1 MGLRYQKRIQLGK
14 FLRLN
19 ISKSGVGASVGIP
32 GLRFSTGPR
41 GTQFTFGLPG
51 TGLSYTKR
59 VGAGRGLSWFGM
71 FSGGSG
77 SSGGSGGDGDNEEE
91 FRSLPSP
98 GMFASSEEKN
108 LAKGLEIYWAGEV
121 DEALQHLLKAAPKEP
136 GAALM
141 SAKILTKRNA
151 SQKRRAIPLLENVLQ
166 GEDEF
171 PTPLMEKYLN
181 NVQMEVLIIPNLAVY
196 IPIDGVAA
204 ALMLVE
210 LYQEQKRLDEAIG
223 LLEDIEQLAG
233 TNALCLSLCDL
244 YAETEDWD
252 AIIKRASHV
261 ESEDDITLAI
271 MIFYGMAL
279 RAKGMPDAAISTLSK
294 AVRRKK
300 NRNPAI
306 LRDGRYWRALAYQ
319 DSGKKSRA
327 REELEKLYAEEP
339 EFRDVA
345 QRLTV

>member
-14 FLRLN
+14 LLRLN
-19 ISKSGVGASVGIP
+19 ISKSGVGASVGVP

-59 VGAGRGLSWFGM
+59 IGAGRGLSWFGM
-71 FSGGSG
+71 FSGGDDKKSAKA
-77 SSGGSGGDGDNEEE
+77 SAADEED
-91 FRSLPSP
+91 FPPLPSP

-121 DEALQHLLKAAPKEP
+121 NEALQHLRKAATKEP
-136 GAALM
+136 GAAIMAAEIL
-141 SAKILTKRNA
+141 AKQDA
-151 SQKRRAIPLLENVLQ
+151 SQKQQAILLLENVLQ
-166 GEDEF
+166 SEEEF
-171 PTPLMEKYLN
+171 PSPLMEKYLS
-181 NVQMEVLIIPNLAVY
+181 NVQMEVLIIPNLAAY
-196 IPIDGVAA
+196 IPIEGLAA

-233 TNALCLSLCDL
+233 TNALRLSLCDL
-244 YAETEDWD
+244 YAEVEDWD
-252 AIIKRASHV
+252 AIIKRASQV

-271 MIFYGMAL
+271 VIFYGIAL

-294 AVRRKK
+294 ALRRKK
-300 NRNPAI
+300 NRSPAI

-345 QRLTV
+345 QRLTA